1 MGHKIHP
8 TAFRLAVNQTWL
20 SLTHPNGAGSAAHN
34 DSSRVYSFIYPLI
47 HNSFLALNILT
58 SFPVIKI
65 TPKSLHITVKIHPG
79 PSQGLKVGFGGDRG
93 PDSQRAAYIS
103 VFLKS
108 MLQKKLNTRVQLTLI
123 YTDNLNSDAKIMGD
137 WLAMTIG
144 NRPLR
149 LKGIVKGVLGGPSHR
164 DRQSDK

>member
-1 MGHKIHP
+1 M
-8 TAFRLAVNQTWL
+8 
-20 SLTHPNGAGSAAHN
+20 
-34 DSSRVYSFIYPLI
+34 
-47 HNSFLALNILT
+47 
-58 SFPVIKI
+58 
-65 TPKSLHITVKIHPG
+65 KIHPG

-137 WLAMTIG
+137 
-144 NRPLR
+144 
-149 LKGIVKGVLGGPSHR
+149 
-164 DRQSDK
+164 